1 MASLYSRFWVNVTI
15 VLSVVFAVLFFPEM
29 NHRYGFLRSVLLTAA
44 GVIFIWIIYIIR
56 AYIFTHI
63 WPDDTENN
71 TEERET

>member
-15 VLSVVFAVLFFPEM
+15 VLSVVFAVLFFPEI
-29 NHRYGFLRSVLLTAA
+29 NSKYGFLKSVILTAA
-44 GVIFIWIIYIIR
+44 GAIFIWVIYFIR

-63 WPDDTENN
+63 WPDDTEKN